1 MPEKTHLIVPM
12 ACDLANQGL
21 ELGPES
27 KWRLDRSYDVYAQKR
42 GLSQRAIFTFS
53 AGMAP
58 REIFPY
64 QTYTMGYLQIQYLSR
79 KGVAD
84 QHLLSSS
91 KTVWGSRAEVEEA
104 FFRAKTMS
112 QEEVEFIFVSSWY
125 HIPRLRLLLWQ
136 YRRKG
141 GLPKA
146 TIRFVASRG
155 RLINALKEPPKLLVQ
170 FFWLA

>member
-1 MPEKTHLIVPM
+1 M

-27 KWRLDRSYDVYAQKR
+27 KWRLDRAYDVYAQKR
-42 GLSQRAIFTFS
+42 ALSQRAIFTFS

-58 REIFPY
+58 RDIFPY
-64 QTYTMGYLQIQYLSR
+64 QTYAMGYLQIQYLSR

-84 QHLLSSS
+84 WHLLSSS

-112 QEEVEFIFVSSWY
+112 QEEVVEFIFVSSWY

-141 GLPKA
+141 ELPKA

-155 RLINALKEPPKLLVQ
+155 RLINALKEAPKLIGQ
-170 FFWLA
+170 FLGLA